1 MSRFSETFLCRD
13 ERRRRRSC
21 SDTKSCICTS
31 TRTPCALLAR
41 SYVYIA
47 PRNLHLSP
55 SPLSSFSSASTT
67 FSSSN
72 LARVATLTGGRWNSR
87 DVCTVIRRRARAVH
101 LANERAPTCDGQLES
116 FPFRKDGQPRKSILT
131 IARNGSTSRY
141 TANFLENGTRERTC
155 GCTRPTATIMMMTTV
170 TTIFRLAS
178 IK

>member
-116 FPFRKDGQPRKSILT
+116 FPRKDGQPRKSILT